1 MNYLDDERDRRAL
14 LWALRFLRNMATM
27 PALSQYVDSEVRPG
41 PEVQTDEEWLQWL
54 APHVTTGYHPVG
66 TCKMGRADDPMAV
79 VTPDLKVRGIQ
90 GLRIIDAS
98 VMPNIICGNTHAT
111 SVVIGDKG
119 ADLVLGNG
127 LLAPLED

>member
-1 MNYLDDERDRRAL
+1 
-14 LWALRFLRNMATM
+14 MATM

-41 PEVQTDEEWLQWL
+41 PEAQTDEEWLQWL
-54 APHVTTGYHPVG
+54 APHVTTGYHPIG

-98 VMPNIICGNTHAT
+98 VMPNIICGNTNAT

-119 ADLVLGNG
+119 ADLVLGQQ
-127 LLAPLED
+127 LLTPIED

>member
-1 MNYLDDERDRRAL
+1 
-14 LWALRFLRNMATM
+14 
-27 PALSQYVDSEVRPG
+27 
-41 PEVQTDEEWLQWL
+41 
-54 APHVTTGYHPVG
+54 
-66 TCKMGRADDPMAV
+66 MAV
-79 VTPDLKVRGIQ
+79 VTPDLKVRGTQ

-127 LLAPLED
+127 LLEPLED